1 MSRFKLAYEQAQ
13 GVITNELD
21 YEKFK
26 KLHECTEEEYK
37 TLVQKIK
44 IMEKVSMAH
53 RKKRLLFE
61 IFDND

>member
-37 TLVQKIK
+37 ALVQKIK
-44 IMEKVSMAH
+44 IM
-53 RKKRLLFE
+53 
-61 IFDND
+61 